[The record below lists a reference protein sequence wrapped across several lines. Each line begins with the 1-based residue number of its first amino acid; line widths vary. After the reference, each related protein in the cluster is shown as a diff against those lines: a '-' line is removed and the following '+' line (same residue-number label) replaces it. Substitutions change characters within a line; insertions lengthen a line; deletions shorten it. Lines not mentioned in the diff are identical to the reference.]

1 MLSQFVLMPY
11 IQNPKHPK
19 DNLLKHEHKDFKELQ
34 FDTSMVILPADKGRS
49 TVIPNHED
57 YSGKCMDHINNGLHQ
72 LL

>member
-1 MLSQFVLMPY
+1 MPY

-49 TVIPNHED
+49 TVILNCEG
-57 YSGKCMDHINNGLHQ
+57 YLEKFMNYINNGPHQ
-72 LL
+72 LIK